1 MIQQQHLFIHAVFF
15 TGCSSEKAYVPH
27 RIADAHTA
35 LPPLQPAALA
45 PAPDSSPA
53 SLSQLSRTV
62 ALDGLDAVIAS
73 ALAAAS
79 YLILRANPHG
89 LTVDEI
95 AAVRVHTSPQWASY
109 GASMCCAVNR
119 ALESGDAEAVAK
131 FAPYIQ
137 LLTSALGKF
146 GSQRAVVSRRL
157 TGGADAYEV
166 GKEVVWTGFG
176 SAQAHVDDA
185 DDADEED
192 GGDGTRER
200 VVVVADCVCADVGR
214 LCSARAAGE
223 RLIAPGLRL
232 SVVSK
237 RRIAKNRVL
246 IVLSQQ

>member
-45 PAPDSSPA
+45 PANSPA
-53 SLSQLSRTV
+53 SLSQLTRTV

-146 GSQRAVVSRRL
+146 GSQRAVVR
-157 TGGADAYEV
+157 
-166 GKEVVWTGFG
+166 
-176 SAQAHVDDA
+176 H
-185 DDADEED
+185 
-192 GGDGTRER
+192 
-200 VVVVADCVCADVGR
+200 
-214 LCSARAAGE
+214 
-223 RLIAPGLRL
+223 LRG
-232 SVVSK
+232 
-237 RRIAKNRVL
+237 
-246 IVLSQQ
+246 